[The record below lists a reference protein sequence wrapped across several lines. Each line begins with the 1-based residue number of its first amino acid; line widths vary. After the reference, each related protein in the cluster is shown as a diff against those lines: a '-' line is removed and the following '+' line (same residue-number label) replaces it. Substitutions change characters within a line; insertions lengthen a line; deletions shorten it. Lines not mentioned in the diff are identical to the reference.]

1 MLPEYPYPVGWDD
14 AYAMVSWVS
23 EHYRRLGV
31 DPARIFVGGDSAG
44 GNIANAVAMMARDRG
59 AFTLTGLVLAYPV
72 LDMTSPWSEFI
83 FANPAAAQTP
93 YATPKNG
100 SLDGMPATLLLVAEN
115 DGLRPQGEEYAELL
129 SKAHVSIDFEVVS
142 GTSHGFLATH
152 AELRGRIGKF
162 IQSAR

>member
-59 AFTLTGLVLAYPV
+59 AFTLTGLVLA
-72 LDMTSPWSEFI
+72 
-83 FANPAAAQTP
+83 
-93 YATPKNG
+93 
-100 SLDGMPATLLLVAEN
+100 
-115 DGLRPQGEEYAELL
+115 
-129 SKAHVSIDFEVVS
+129 
-142 GTSHGFLATH
+142 
-152 AELRGRIGKF
+152 
-162 IQSAR
+162 

>member
-1 MLPEYPYPVGWDD
+1 
-14 AYAMVSWVS
+14 
-23 EHYRRLGV
+23 
-31 DPARIFVGGDSAG
+31 
-44 GNIANAVAMMARDRG
+44 
-59 AFTLTGLVLAYPV
+59 
-72 LDMTSPWSEFI
+72 
-83 FANPAAAQTP
+83 
-93 YATPKNG
+93 
-100 SLDGMPATLLLVAEN
+100 MPATLLLVAEN